1 MHENTEIRRE
11 AVKISYYNITN
22 PGSNIHSTRYVV
34 VPAGINFFHI
44 TEHTT
49 GQVKGF
55 RCRHLDACELALALE
70 G

>member
-11 AVKISYYNITN
+11 AGNISCFNSR
-22 PGSNIHSTRYVV
+22 PGSSVNNTRYIV

-44 TEHTT
+44 TDHAT

-55 RCRHLDACELALALE
+55 RCRHIDACELARTLE
-70 G
+70 R

>member
-11 AVKISYYNITN
+11 ASNISCLNTTN
-22 PGSNIHSTRYVV
+22 PGSSAHGTRYIV

-55 RCRHLDACELALALE
+55 RCRHIDACELARTLE
-70 G
+70 R